1 MAWELGTL
9 VIYHI
14 VKYTMKIF
22 HKLNVLC
29 NVRNTPSLNHEDLFF
44 LLLLLLLLLLALR
57 WGLWNLSS
65 LTTRPAG
72 NFLSLVLVSIEKM
85 DSWRHVTGSRPLDS
99 VRLDYLYP

>member
-1 MAWELGTL
+1 MAWELGTP

-29 NVRNTPSLNHEDLFF
+29 NVRNTPSLNHEDLVFF
-44 LLLLLLLLLLALR
+44 LLLLLFLLLLALL

-65 LTTRPAG
+65 LTARPAG
-72 NFLSLVLVSIEKM
+72 NFLSLVLVCIEKM
-85 DSWRHVTGSRPLDS
+85 N
-99 VRLDYLYP
+99 